1 LSDILERIMRTQ
13 DEIRHELG
21 LAAARRAELWRE
33 LGRDPRA
40 ATRADL
46 AGLTRRIEELWTEL
60 RSVDARERFG
70 PPELIVRRAER
81 DARVERDIERCLA
94 REGKAA

>member
-1 LSDILERIMRTQ
+1 MRTL
-13 DEIRHELG
+13 DAIRHELG

-33 LGRDPRA
+33 LGRDPST

-46 AGLTRRIEELWTEL
+46 AALTRRIEELWAEL
-60 RSVDARERFG
+60 RSVEARERFG

-81 DARVERDIERCLA
+81 DARVERDIERRLA
-94 REGKAA
+94 REGQAA